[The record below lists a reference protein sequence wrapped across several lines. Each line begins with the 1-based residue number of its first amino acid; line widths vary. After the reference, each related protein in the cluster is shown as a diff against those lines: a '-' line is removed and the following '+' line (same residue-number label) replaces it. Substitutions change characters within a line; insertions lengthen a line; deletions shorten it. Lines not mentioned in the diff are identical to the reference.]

1 MGGGPGRTRTCDN
14 TAMSGARK
22 TGLRQTLDRPSAGL
36 RDYPPAANKAI
47 PCSDK
52 QVDVRGK
59 GSIGV
64 HRAACRAPTKEDTM
78 PKLTDTQLVL
88 LANAANRI
96 GGSILPLPRKSKLDR
111 ETADNIFKDLI
122 RRKLVAER
130 TAAGTVQIWRED
142 DAGQPVALTI
152 TPAGLRAIGAEPN
165 TARARVDS
173 KAKRAM
179 KPKMGKASSL
189 RGRRQTARN
198 SPTRKIRAENALP
211 SSAIRPGSKQA
222 KLVELLRHAKGASLD
237 EMVKAT
243 GWQRHSVRGVMS
255 GVLKK
260 KLGLTITSLKDE
272 HGRVYRITGSG
283 K

>member
-1 MGGGPGRTRTCDN
+1 
-14 TAMSGARK
+14 
-22 TGLRQTLDRPSAGL
+22 
-36 RDYPPAANKAI
+36 
-47 PCSDK
+47 
-52 QVDVRGK
+52 
-59 GSIGV
+59 
-64 HRAACRAPTKEDTM
+64 M

-88 LANAANRI
+88 LANAANRND
-96 GGSILPLPRKSKLDR
+96 GSMLPLPRKSKLDR
-111 ETADNIFKDLI
+111 ETADSIFKDLI
-122 RRKLVAER
+122 GRKLVAER

-165 TARARVDS
+165 TARARVDT

-179 KPKMGKASSL
+179 KPKMGKVSSL
-189 RGRRQTARN
+189 RGRRHKARN
-198 SPTRKIRAENALP
+198 YRKIRAENALP

-222 KLVELLRHAKGASLD
+222 QLVELLRHAKGTSLD

-260 KLGLTITSLKDE
+260 KLGLTITSMKDE
-272 HGRVYRITGSG
+272 HGRIYRITDSSKVASPHEALDPDELRRAVTGAVTARR
-283 K
+283 